1 MVFCMSSCLCCL
13 LERPVRMCFLL
24 RRHEGWLELDA
35 YYTGANRGV
44 DPSDLAAGPPKPNE
58 ALILPNDS
66 AADLTSPQGSGRA
79 AKSGAADDSVT
90 RSASRRIAPVTTHA
104 THFTAF
110 HLAWRATCK
119 IAVYPAYQ
127 TVDEAKSLS

>member
-1 MVFCMSSCLCCL
+1 
-13 LERPVRMCFLL
+13 MCFFLH
-24 RRHEGWLELDA
+24 RHEGWLEVDA

-44 DPSDLAAGPPKPNE
+44 DPSDLAAGAPKPNE

-90 RSASRRIAPVTTHA
+90 RSASSGLLLSPNMPPTLLLCIWHGGQ
-104 THFTAF
+104 
-110 HLAWRATCK
+110 LARLKCTLLIRQLTK
-119 IAVYPAYQ
+119 Q
-127 TVDEAKSLS
+127 RN